1 MSIAL
6 RRPNRPARPV
16 HPARPVLRPPPAPP
30 AVRPARRRRALS
42 MIAASHYDPI
52 SLRSYPTLQARQLA
66 ALLLVSDDSS
76 CDAAQPVSCHTCDE
90 PKHGHALTE
99 GGEGAPAAGAGTAA
113 VAARAEAAEGAAEA
127 EAAAGG
133 EGGEG
138 GEGAAAEAGATSA
151 GRPRRFSAGAAR
163 RSIVHRV
170 AHAMG
175 GKARND
181 AR

>member
-1 MSIAL
+1 
-6 RRPNRPARPV
+6 
-16 HPARPVLRPPPAPP
+16 
-30 AVRPARRRRALS
+30 
-42 MIAASHYDPI
+42 MIAAYHYDHI

-99 GGEGAPAAGAGTAA
+99 GGEGAPASGAGTAA
-113 VAARAEAAEGAAEA
+113 VAARAEAEAAEGAAEA
-127 EAAAGG
+127 EATA
-133 EGGEG
+133 GGEG
-138 GEGAAAEAGATSA
+138 GEGAAAEADATSA

-163 RSIVHRV
+163 RSIVQRV

>member
-6 RRPNRPARPV
+6 RRPNR
-16 HPARPVLRPPPAPP
+16 PARPVLRPPPAPP

-113 VAARAEAAEGAAEA
+113 VAARAEAEAAEGAAEA